1 MTGKFKEG
9 TPHIKNRIYTEPKI
23 LSFSIN
29 EEIFGSQI
37 LKIKEIVDTTTNVVF
52 THYLKEL
59 IEKPITFIIHAVWGG
74 IGRGELTASQE
85 KINKDITLMIC
96 NIWELMEFENITE
109 AQGFAIEYFI
119 RGLAISKIAY
129 LIELN
134 KNRMADK
141 PGQNDE
147 CSDLINRL
155 ETIGNA

>member
-1 MTGKFKEG
+1 
-9 TPHIKNRIYTEPKI
+9 
-23 LSFSIN
+23 
-29 EEIFGSQI
+29 
-37 LKIKEIVDTTTNVVF
+37 
-52 THYLKEL
+52 
-59 IEKPITFIIHAVWGG
+59 
-74 IGRGELTASQE
+74 
-85 KINKDITLMIC
+85 MIC

-147 CSDLINRL
+147 YSDLINRL